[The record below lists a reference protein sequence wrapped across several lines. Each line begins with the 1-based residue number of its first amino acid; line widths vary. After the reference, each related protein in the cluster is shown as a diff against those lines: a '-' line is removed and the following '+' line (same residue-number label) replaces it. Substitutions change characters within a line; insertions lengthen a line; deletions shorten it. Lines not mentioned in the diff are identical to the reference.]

1 MKKLI
6 LFAASAMMMLGFS
19 ACNHEEYF
27 NIDYYDI
34 LPGDIMFKNATNI
47 EAGLTGVYDTFYG
60 NWKWSPTYMVQ
71 NITTMDILAG
81 GWDAAFST
89 HDWTAGTSQF
99 RTLWNNYYK
108 GVTAANFF
116 LEGAEETDASVFNG
130 GEAGKK
136 KAIAQARAIRAMNY
150 LELVQGWG
158 RVPMVMTGENGSNTP
173 EKPRPENDDECWKL
187 IEEDLTYA
195 IENLDFDPV
204 NGQYGRIT
212 KGTALGYR
220 AEAYACQGKWDKAK
234 ADYEAIIS
242 SGKYKLLPCFSYLF
256 DSNRGWSSEDLWCI
270 PMYNDFG
277 KNMHTFGGGGEDTY
291 SMSLNQSAS
300 IQFGGWGSTYVSWET
315 YESYEPGDKR
325 RVGSMVGWGDTNP
338 FTGDKLGFNADGTPD
353 EEYDHAKVSGEFLP
367 NVFSIKYWRMHAIGD
382 DTVNCAPYTAH
393 HMRYANILLNYAE
406 ACFRTEGEDSAKGW
420 DAIKQVR
427 NRAFGNLEVTLND
440 PTYPIPMNTE
450 VVEVP
455 DAKTVYTAY
464 KALKGYSA
472 PVWQVAVNQERRK
485 EFNLEF
491 CLFFDLKRSGFI
503 EQHINCEYPKYG
515 TAMAKSVPNTDP
527 AAPDSKPWY
536 RNFDFNPNKMIF
548 PIPTTEMDTNKALKP
563 EDQNPGY

>member
-1 MKKLI
+1 MKKI
-6 LFAASAMMMLGFS
+6 IRFAASAFLMLSVF
-19 ACNHEEYF
+19 ACKSDDFF

-34 LPGDIMFKNATNI
+34 LPGDIMFQDATSI

-89 HDWTAGTSQF
+89 HDWNAGTSQF

-108 GVTAANFF
+108 GVSTANFF
-116 LEGAEETDASVFNG
+116 LEGAEETDAALFKNG
-130 GEAGKK
+130 EKGKK
-136 KAIAQARAIRAMNY
+136 QIIAQARAIRAMNY

-173 EKPRPENDDECWKL
+173 EKARPENDDECWKL

-195 IENLDFDPV
+195 VENLDFDPV
-204 NGQYGRIT
+204 NGEYGRIT

-220 AEAYACQGKWDKAK
+220 AEAYMCQKKYDQAK
-234 ADYEAIIS
+234 KDYEAIIS
-242 SGKYKLLPCFSYLF
+242 SGKYKLMPCFSYLF
-256 DSNRGWSSEDLWCI
+256 DTNKGWSSEDIWAI

-277 KNMHTFGGGGEDTY
+277 KNMHSFGGGGEDTY

-338 FTGDKLGFNADGTPD
+338 FTGDRLGFNGDGTPN
-353 EEYDHAKVSGEFLP
+353 EEYDHAKVSGEYLP
-367 NVFSIKYWRMHAIGD
+367 NVFSIKYWRMHAIGPE
-382 DTVNCAPYTAH
+382 TVNCAPYTAH

-406 ACFRTEGEDSAKGW
+406 CCFRTNDPNKGW
-420 DAIKQVR
+420 DAIRQVR

-440 PTYPIPMNTE
+440 PTYPIPMNRE
-450 VVEVP
+450 IVEVP
-455 DAKTVYTAY
+455 DAQTVYTEY
-464 KALKGYSA
+464 KAKKGYSA
-472 PVWQVAVNQERRK
+472 DVWLVAVSQERRK

-491 CLFFDLKRSGFI
+491 CLFFDLKRSGMI
-503 EQHINCEYPKYG
+503 EEHINCEYPKYG
-515 TAMAKSVPNTDP
+515 TPACKAVPNSDP
-527 AAPDSKPWY
+527 NALDSKPWY
-536 RNFDFNPNKMIF
+536 RKFDFNPNKMLF
-548 PIPTTEMDTNKALKP
+548 PIPTTEMDTNKALTP
-563 EDQNPGY
+563 ADQNPGY